1 MDNDKIGKFISDLRK
16 NNNLTQ
22 QAFADKLGV
31 TYQAVSK
38 WENGKSIP
46 DIIILKEISKQF
58 NVSIDELLQGEK
70 NIVKKKNYLKY
81 IVIGIIILLIFILFF
96 VIINDSGH
104 YEFKGLYTNNNEF
117 SIDGVMAFCK
127 DKSSIYISNINY
139 NKDDKE
145 EYKVLECNLYQK
157 NGNMETMIST
167 CGNLDDNSNI
177 TTNLNDL
184 LKKVSFKIDHYNN
197 RWNDLTKSD
206 LYIEINARNKNN
218 KIITYD
224 IPLKLEDS
232 CN

>member
-16 NNNLTQ
+16 KNKLTQ
-22 QAFADKLGV
+22 QSFADKLGV

-58 NVSIDELLQGEK
+58 NVSIDELVSGEENAIKK
-70 NIVKKKNYLKY
+70 NNYLKY
-81 IVIGIIILLIFILFF
+81 IVGGIIILLILIILIIA
-96 VIINDSGH
+96 VIDKNH
-104 YEFKGLYTNNNEF
+104 FEFKGLYTNNNEF
-117 SIDGVMAFCK
+117 SINGVMAFSK
-127 DKSSIYISNINY
+127 EKSSIYISNINY
-139 NKDDKE
+139 NKDDNN

-157 NGNMETMIST
+157 NGNTETMIST
-167 CGNLDDNSNI
+167 CGNLEDNSDI

-184 LKKVSFKIDHYNN
+184 LKKVSFKIDRYDNKC
-197 RWNDLTKSD
+197 NDLTKSN
-206 LYIEINARNKNN
+206 LYLEINARNKNN
-218 KIITYD
+218 QIITYD

>member
-1 MDNDKIGKFISDLRK
+1 MNNNQIGKFISDLRK

-22 QAFADKLGV
+22 QSLAEKLGV

-46 DIIILKEISKQF
+46 DIMILKEISKQF
-58 NVSIDELLQGEK
+58 DVSIDELLEGKKIPKENNK
-70 NIVKKKNYLKY
+70 LGKYALIILIVVLMIT
-81 IVIGIIILLIFILFF
+81 IVITI
-96 VIINDSGH
+96 VNDKSH
-104 YEFKGLYTNNNEF
+104 FEFKELHTNNNEF
-117 SIDGVMAFCK
+117 SINGVMAFSK

-139 NKDDKE
+139 NKEDNN

-157 NGNMETMIST
+157 NANVETKIST
-167 CGNLDDNSNI
+167 CGNLNSDSDI

-184 LKKVSFKIDHYNN
+184 LKKVSFKIEHYDNKCK
-197 RWNDLTKSD
+197 DLTKSNFY
-206 LYIEINARNKNN
+206 LEINARNKNN
-218 KIITYD
+218 QIITYD